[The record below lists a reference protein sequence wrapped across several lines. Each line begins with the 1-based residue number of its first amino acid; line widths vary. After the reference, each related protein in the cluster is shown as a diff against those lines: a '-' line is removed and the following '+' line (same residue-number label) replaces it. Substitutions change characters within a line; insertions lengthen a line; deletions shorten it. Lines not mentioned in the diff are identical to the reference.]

1 MNPTEEYTERLRL
14 RERNLASAL
23 RQNERLGGVRLVFAV
38 AFLVLAWCCLVLGR
52 PSALWLF
59 LPGALF
65 IGVVLY
71 HQRIRRVQGNAQR
84 AVAFYRAGLDRLI
97 GQAAPSAPTGA
108 EFNDPH
114 HVYAADL
121 DLFGE
126 RSLYARLCTARTPM
140 GAATLARW
148 LLHPADLGT
157 LRARHAA
164 IAELRPRLEFRE
176 ELAILGGPRYIAIR
190 ADTLATWLDGP
201 DELAAS
207 WLPFTATTLAMLA
220 GIAALSLVFWG
231 LAFPLLGVLVAEAGL
246 HRAFATRVQRCVAAI
261 EHAYEDLKL
270 LAALLRRVESETF
283 ESLQLR
289 DLQQRL
295 ASRTATAPASAS
307 ATLAGLAT
315 LVNFVE
321 ARRNP
326 FLAPLL
332 LPSLYA
338 IQSALAAERW
348 RRRHGR
354 AVGAWLAALGE
365 IEALQSI
372 AGYSFERPDDTIP
385 EFVEGPATFTATAIG
400 HPLLPAATRVGNDV
414 AIAGTTRVL
423 LVSGSN
429 MSGKSTLLRAV
440 GINTVLAM
448 AGAPVCAAQLK
459 LTPLQVG
466 ASIRINDS
474 LHEGSSRFYAE
485 ITRLRQLFEPSP
497 LPLLFLLDELLQGT
511 NSTDRRIGAQGV
523 VRALIARGAI
533 GLVSTH
539 DLTLAEGGEFPEG
552 ALCNVHF
559 QDELQNGRLTFDFTL
574 RAGLLTKTNGIE
586 LMRAVGLDV

>member
-1 MNPTEEYTERLRL
+1 MNPTDEYTERLRL
-14 RERNLASAL
+14 RERSLAAAERL
-23 RQNERLGGVRLVFAV
+23 IERLGTVRLSLAL
-38 AFLVLAWCCLVLGR
+38 AFLVLAWCCAVLHR
-52 PSALWLF
+52 PTALWLL

-65 IGVVLY
+65 IGVVIY
-71 HQRIRRVQGNAQR
+71 HQRIRRVRDNALR
-84 AVAFYRAGLDRLI
+84 AVAFYRDGLGRLV
-97 GQAAPSAPTGA
+97 GQAAPSAPTGG

-148 LLHPADLGT
+148 LLQPADLDT
-157 LRARHAA
+157 LRARHSGV
-164 IAELRPRLEFRE
+164 AELRPRLDFRE
-176 ELAILGGPRYIAIR
+176 DLAILGGPRHIAIS

-207 WLPFTATTLAMLA
+207 WLPLAATTLAMLA
-220 GIAALSLVFWG
+220 GIAALILVLWG
-231 LAFPLLGVLVAEAGL
+231 FAFPLLAVLVAEACL
-246 HRAFATRVQRCVAAI
+246 HRVFAARAQRGVAAI

-270 LAALLRRVESETF
+270 LAGLLRRVEAETF
-283 ESLQLR
+283 ESPALR
-289 DLQQRL
+289 ALEQRL
-295 ASRTATAPASAS
+295 ASRSATGSAGAS

-326 FLAPLL
+326 FLAPLQ
-332 LPSLYA
+332 LPLLYA

-354 AVGAWLAALGE
+354 AVGAWLAALGD

-372 AGYSFERPDDTIP
+372 AGYSFERPADTIP
-385 EFVEGPATFTATAIG
+385 EFVEGPAAFMATGLG
-400 HPLLPAATRVGNDV
+400 HPLLPAATRVCNDV
-414 AIAGTTRVL
+414 EIAGTTRVL

-448 AGAPVCAAQLK
+448 AGAPVCAEQLK

-474 LHEGSSRFYAE
+474 LQEGSSRFYAE

-511 NSTDRRIGAQGV
+511 NSTDRRIGARGV

-533 GLVSTH
+533 GLISTH
-539 DLTLAEGGEFPEG
+539 DLTLTQGGEFPEG
-552 ALCNVHF
+552 ALRNVHF
-559 QDELQNGRLTFDFTL
+559 QDELQDGRLTFDFTL
-574 RAGLLTKTNGIE
+574 RPGLLTKNNGIE
-586 LMRAVGLDV
+586 LMRAIGLDV